1 MLSITGMNKFYYIK
15 NFTDMRCKYNRI
27 LAVIRHQLG
36 REPEQ
41 GDVFIVMS
49 KNRRLIR
56 LFAYD
61 RISCQLF
68 EKRFVPEYEFMKVE
82 YDGEQPGNRMDGK
95 DMVTHLESPVR
106 ETLRLRSKM
115 SSCQFVLFL

>member
-1 MLSITGMNKFYYIK
+1 
-15 NFTDMRCKYNRI
+15 MRCKYNRI

-68 EKRFVPEYEFMKVE
+68 EKRFVPEY
-82 YDGEQPGNRMDGK
+82 DGEQPVYRMDWR
-95 DMVTHLESPVR
+95 DLVTLLESPVR
-106 ETLRLRSKM
+106 KKLRLR
-115 SSCQFVLFL
+115 

>member
-61 RISCQLF
+61 KIPASC
-68 EKRFVPEYEFMKVE
+68 
-82 YDGEQPGNRMDGK
+82 
-95 DMVTHLESPVR
+95 S
-106 ETLRLRSKM
+106 RSV
-115 SSCQFVLFL
+115 SSRSTSS